1 MGDIRIDPEPTLEA
15 DIVTRLPPQYEIRQ
29 VKCPHCD
36 KLNVTAATGMIRCKF
51 CKERFDPVSGGK
63 TPEKKSKY
71 NNDKVTQGAVT
82 FDSKA
87 EARRYAQLKNN
98 PDVKEI
104 EVHPV
109 YEVFPAV
116 RKCLHCHEFFAHSI
130 SKCPNYG
137 CGRKLL
143 VYQAIKYIADFKVL
157 YQDGRVE
164 VEDVKGVE
172 TAEFRLKRK
181 MFEAAFPDLTIKIV
195 RMR

>member
-1 MGDIRIDPEPTLEA
+1 M
-15 DIVTRLPPQYEIRQ
+15 TRLPPLYEIRQ
-29 VKCPHCD
+29 VKCPHCG
-36 KLNVTAATGMIRCKF
+36 KLNVTAATGLIHCKF
-51 CKERFDPVSGGK
+51 CKEKFDPVSGQK
-63 TPEKKSKY
+63 TKAKPPKYRNEKVS
-71 NNDKVTQGAVT
+71 NGAVT

-87 EARRYAQLKNN
+87 EARRYAQLKAN

-109 YEVFPAV
+109 YEIFPAV
-116 RKCLHCHEFFAHSI
+116 RKCLFCKENFKNQI
-130 SKCPNYG
+130 TKCPH

-143 VYQAIKYIADFKVL
+143 TYQAVRYIADFKVV

-164 VEDVKGVE
+164 IEDVKGVE

-181 MFEAAFPDLTIKIV
+181 LFEAAFPELTIKVV